1 MSWSESSPYAHL
13 YTRSSDLS
21 VVVQLS
27 PCLRGRLYGLPLRG
41 RLYGLPL
48 QEGLISLDPNS
59 NRSQRGTR
67 VCCTSVCMAGDVP
80 AEIVID

>member
-27 PCLRGRLYGLPLRG
+27 PCLRG